1 MTPTVLEAQHRQY
14 GAISEIDEATEPDP
28 LGPDER
34 DFIDSRDSFYMA
46 TVTETGWP
54 YLQHRGG
61 PAGFLRV
68 IDDRTIAFADLAGNR
83 QLLST
88 GNLLANDRVALFLM
102 DYPGKRRLKII
113 GRATVEAPTKDS
125 AIARSFASVAPGG
138 VVERYVLIRVVGHDW
153 NCPRHITPRYTEAEV
168 DEYVASLKKRIAE
181 LEAERR

>member
-113 GRATVEAPTKDS
+113 GRATVEAPTND
-125 AIARSFASVAPGG
+125 APVAPGG
-138 VVERYVLIRVVGHDW
+138 AVERRFRIRVVGHDW

-168 DEYVASLKKRIAE
+168 EEYVASLKKRIAE
-181 LEAERR
+181 LEADRR